1 MLYESRGA
9 RHGDAMTRAP
19 AHLPAL
25 GHDDIV
31 MLHGLS
37 WAQHEALRAM
47 RGDRSIPRIAFLDGE
62 LELTR
67 PSRNHEAIKSQLG
80 RLLEAWA
87 EERGVDLQSHGS
99 WTLEGAAAQRAVEPD
114 ERYVVGAQPRD
125 VPDLAIEVV
134 WTSGGVEKLAM
145 YASLGVGEVW
155 VWQAG
160 ALSVHVLRDGA
171 YLRSPR
177 SALLPALDLDDLL
190 RFVEVPNQSAAVRA
204 WRGLLRGV

>member
-1 MLYESRGA
+1 
-9 RHGDAMTRAP
+9 MTSATAP
-19 AHLPAL
+19 LPTL
-25 GHDDIV
+25 EHDHIV
-31 MLHGLS
+31 LLHDLNWS
-37 WAQHEALRAM
+37 QYEALRAM
-47 RGDRSIPRIAFLDGE
+47 RGDRSSPRIAFLDGE
-62 LELTR
+62 LELMS

-87 EERGVDLQSHGS
+87 EERGVDLQSYGS

-114 ERYVVGAQPRD
+114 ECYIVGAQPQD

-134 WTSGGVEKLAM
+134 WTSGGVDKLAI

-160 ALSVHVLRDGA
+160 ALSVHVLRDCA
-171 YLRSPR
+171 YLRAPR
-177 SALLPALDLDDLL
+177 SALFPGLILDDML

-204 WRGLLRGV
+204 WRALLRRG

>member
-1 MLYESRGA
+1 MSEMSRHAGV
-9 RHGDAMTRAP
+9 MTSATAP
-19 AHLPAL
+19 LPTQE
-25 GHDDIV
+25 HDHIV
-31 MLHGLS
+31 LLHDLNWS
-37 WAQHEALRAM
+37 QYEALRAM
-47 RGDRSIPRIAFLDGE
+47 RGDRSSPRIAFLDGE
-62 LELTR
+62 LELMS

-87 EERGVDLQSHGS
+87 EERGVDLQSYGS
-99 WTLEGAAAQRAVEPD
+99 WTLEGARAQRAVEPD
-114 ERYVVGAQPRD
+114 ECYVVGAQARE

-134 WTSGGVEKLAM
+134 WTSGGVDKLAI

-171 YLRSPR
+171 YLRAPR
-177 SALLPALDLDDLL
+177 SALLPGLILDDML

-204 WRGLLRGV
+204 WRALLRGV

>member
-1 MLYESRGA
+1 MSEMSRHAGV
-9 RHGDAMTRAP
+9 MTRATAP
-19 AHLPAL
+19 LPSQE
-25 GHDDIV
+25 HDHIV
-31 MLHGLS
+31 LLHDLNWS
-37 WAQHEALRAM
+37 QYEALRAM
-47 RGDRSIPRIAFLDGE
+47 RGDRSSPRIAFLDGE
-62 LELTR
+62 LELMR
-67 PSRNHEAIKSQLG
+67 PSRNHELIKSQLR

-87 EERGVDLQSHGS
+87 EERGVDLQSYGS

-114 ERYVVGAQPRD
+114 ECYVVGAHARE

-134 WTSGGVEKLAM
+134 WTSGGVDKLAI

-177 SALLPALDLDDLL
+177 SALLPGLIFDDML

-204 WRGLLRGV
+204 WRALLRGA